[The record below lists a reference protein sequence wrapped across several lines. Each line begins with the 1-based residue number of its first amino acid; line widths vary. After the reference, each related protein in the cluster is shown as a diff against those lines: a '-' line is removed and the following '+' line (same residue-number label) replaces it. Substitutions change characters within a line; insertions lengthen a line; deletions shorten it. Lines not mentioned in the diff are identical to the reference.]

1 MFFSLRSRLMA
12 VFSILLILPF
22 AALAYILSEEAT
34 KTIKASIESSTA
46 QTIEQFASHVV
57 TLLTQ
62 VEDTGNQV
70 VSSRT
75 TQEWL
80 TVHLNPDNTIQE
92 RVLTKQRL
100 REYFSSYAVNNS
112 NGISISAFAED
123 AGGLWTQDR
132 TYKNSEWFTA
142 FMTEGKRWTTA
153 HKDIDQSDE
162 FMRARSINSFLF
174 PLVQLQSL
182 KNVGFIKVNY
192 PTTLLR
198 NAIEKIRVGKT
209 GKVILLTSEGNSVLD
224 QNISEHGDI
233 LRSGLEQIDKRFE
246 EETSGIFPIEDK
258 GSTNLLFFRKLPAQN
273 WTIVGTVP
281 EGELYEKITHIRQ
294 TMLLVTALLLILAML
309 TAFWLSAGIT
319 KPLSVMGK
327 AMKHVQRGEFN
338 QALHVMPK
346 VREGHSEVGYVTGV
360 FEQMT
365 HRLRYLIETEFETN
379 LRRKNAE
386 YKALLLQINPHFYN
400 NTLEIISGL
409 AAMKREDLVM
419 DATEALGKMMR
430 YSLNMNSDL
439 VRVAEEM
446 SYIRDY
452 LFILH
457 LRHEERLQ
465 VVIEEDPAADDVMIA
480 KFIIQPLV
488 ENAVKYSL
496 EKAGVAQVTLRTLVQ
511 DERLLIC
518 VKDNG
523 IGMSSELVQD
533 LQAEIKTGDSVAI
546 LSSEGQSI
554 GLRNVLSR
562 CRLNYGEQFHLGLQ
576 SGLGEGTEL
585 TLYLPLLRS

>member
-1 MFFSLRSRLMA
+1 MA
-12 VFSILLILPF
+12 VFSVLLLLPF
-22 AALAYILSEEAT
+22 ATLAYILSEEAT
-34 KTIKASIESSTA
+34 KTIKSSIEASTS
-46 QTIEQFASHVV
+46 QTIEQFASHVG

-62 VEDTGNQV
+62 VEDAGNQV
-70 VSSRT
+70 VSART

-80 TVHLNPDNTIQE
+80 TVHLNPDSTIQE

-112 NGISISAFAED
+112 SGISISAFVED
-123 AGGLWTQDR
+123 TGGVWTQDKS
-132 TYKNSEWFTA
+132 YKNSEWFQG
-142 FMTEGKRWTTA
+142 FITENKRWTTA
-153 HKDIDQSDE
+153 HKDVDQSDE
-162 FMRARSINSFLF
+162 FMRSRLINSFIF

-182 KNVGFIKVNY
+182 KNMGFIKVNY

-198 NAIEKIRVGKT
+198 NAIEKIHVGKT
-209 GKVILLTSEGNSVLD
+209 GKVVLMTHDGNSVLD
-224 QNISEHGDI
+224 QNLSEDRDM
-233 LRSGLEQIDKRFE
+233 LKMGLQQIDVRYDGDV
-246 EETSGIFPIEDK
+246 SGIFPMDVK
-258 GSTNLLFFRKLPAQN
+258 GETNLLFFRKLPAQN
-273 WTIVGTVP
+273 WTIIGSVP
-281 EGELYEKITHIRQ
+281 EAELYEKITQIRK
-294 TMLLVTALLLILAML
+294 TMLAVTILLLVVAIVV
-309 TAFWLSAGIT
+309 AFWLSAGIT
-319 KPLSVMGK
+319 KPLSVMGR
-327 AMKHVQRGEFN
+327 AMKHVERGEFH
-338 QALHVMPK
+338 QALQVIPNAG
-346 VREGHSEVGYVTGV
+346 EGHSEVNYVTAV
-360 FEQMT
+360 FKQMT

-409 AAMKREDLVM
+409 AAMRREDLVM

-430 YSLNMNSDL
+430 YSLNLGSDL

-446 SYIRDY
+446 AYIRDY

-465 VVIEEDPAADDVMIA
+465 VVKEEDPAAADFLIA

-496 EKAGVAQVTLRTLVQ
+496 EKHGVARIVLRTKLKE
-511 DERLLIC
+511 DKLLIS

-523 IGMSSELVQD
+523 IGMSPDLVQNLLD
-533 LQAEIKTGDSVAI
+533 ELKSADSVAI
-546 LSSEGQSI
+546 LSTEGQSI

-562 CRLNYGEQFHLGLQ
+562 CRLNYGELFQFELQ
-576 SGLGEGTEL
+576 SKLGEGTEL
-585 TLYLPLLRS
+585 NLILPLIRS

>member
-1 MFFSLRSRLMA
+1 MA
-12 VFSILLILPF
+12 VFSVLLLLPF
-22 AALAYILSEEAT
+22 ATLAYILSEEAT
-34 KTIKASIESSTA
+34 KTIKSSIEASTA
-46 QTIEQFASHVV
+46 QTIEQFASHVG

-62 VEDTGNQV
+62 VEDTGNQA
-70 VSSRT
+70 VSSRI
-75 TQEWL
+75 TQDWL
-80 TVHLNPDNTIQE
+80 TVHLNPDSTIQE

-112 NGISISAFAED
+112 SGISLSAFAD
-123 AGGLWTQDR
+123 DSGGVWTQDR
-132 TYKNSEWFTA
+132 TYKNSAWFQA
-142 FMTEGKRWTTA
+142 FMTENKRWTTA

-182 KNVGFIKVNY
+182 KNIGFIKVNY

-198 NAIEKIRVGKT
+198 SAIEKINVGKT
-209 GKVILLTSEGNSVLD
+209 GKVILLTHEGHSVLD
-224 QNISEHGDI
+224 QNLTEDGDM
-233 LRSGLEQIDKRFE
+233 LKKGLQQIDARFDGE
-246 EETSGIFPIEDK
+246 DSGIFPLEAK
-258 GSTNLLFFRKLPAQN
+258 GETNLLFFRKLPAQD
-273 WTIVGTVP
+273 WVIIGSVP
-281 EGELYEKITHIRQ
+281 EAELYEKITHIRQ
-294 TMLLVTALLLILAML
+294 TMLVVTLVLLILAIL

-346 VREGHSEVGYVTGV
+346 VGDGHSEVNYVTGV

-365 HRLRYLIETEFETN
+365 HRLRFLIETEFETN

-430 YSLNMNSDL
+430 YSLNLGSDL
-439 VRVAEEM
+439 VRVSEEM
-446 SYIRDY
+446 AYIRDY
-452 LFILH
+452 LFIHH
-457 LRHEERLQ
+457 LRHEDRLQ
-465 VVIEEDPAADDVMIA
+465 VVIEEDPEAANFMIA

-496 EKAGVAQVTLRTLVQ
+496 EKDGVARIILRTNLQ
-511 DERLLIC
+511 EDKLLIS

-523 IGMSSELVQD
+523 IGMSPDLVQN
-533 LQAEIKTGDSVAI
+533 LLEELKSGDPVAI
-546 LSSEGQSI
+546 LSTEGQSI

-562 CRLNYGEQFHLGLQ
+562 CRLNYSEQFDLELH
-576 SGLGEGTEL
+576 SKLGEGTEL
-585 TLYLPLLRS
+585 NLILPLIRS

>member
-1 MFFSLRSRLMA
+1 MA
-12 VFSILLILPF
+12 VFSALLLIPF
-22 AALAYILSEEAT
+22 ATLAYILSEEAT
-34 KTIKASIESSTA
+34 KTIKSSIEASTT
-46 QTIEQFASHVV
+46 QTIEQFASHVG

-70 VSSRT
+70 VSSRI
-75 TQEWL
+75 TQDWL
-80 TVHLNPDNTIQE
+80 SVHLNPDSTIQE

-112 NGISISAFAED
+112 SGISLSAFAD
-123 AGGLWTQDR
+123 DSGGVWTQDR
-132 TYKNSEWFTA
+132 TYKNSAWFQA
-142 FMTEGKRWTTA
+142 FMTENKRWTTA

-182 KNVGFIKVNY
+182 KNMGYIKVNY

-198 NAIEKIRVGKT
+198 NAIEKINVGKT
-209 GKVILLTSEGNSVLD
+209 GKVILLTHEGQSVLD
-224 QNISEHGDI
+224 QNLTEDGDM
-233 LRSGLEQIDKRFE
+233 LKKGLQQIDARFDGE
-246 EETSGIFPIEDK
+246 VNGIFPLKAK
-258 GSTNLLFFRKLPAQN
+258 GETNLLFFRKLPAQD
-273 WTIVGTVP
+273 WVIIGSVP
-281 EGELYEKITHIRQ
+281 EAELYEKITHIRQ
-294 TMLLVTALLLILAML
+294 TMLVVTLVLLILAIL

-346 VREGHSEVGYVTGV
+346 VGDGHSEVNYVTGV

-365 HRLRYLIETEFETN
+365 HRLRFLIETEFETN

-430 YSLNMNSDL
+430 YSLNLGSDL
-439 VRVAEEM
+439 VRVSEEM
-446 SYIRDY
+446 AYIRDY
-452 LFILH
+452 LFIHH
-457 LRHEERLQ
+457 LRHEDGLQ
-465 VVIEEDPAADDVMIA
+465 VVIEEDPAAANFMIA

-496 EKAGVAQVTLRTLVQ
+496 EKDGVAQITLRTKRQ
-511 DERLLIC
+511 EDKLLIS

-523 IGMSSELVQD
+523 IGMSPDLVQN
-533 LQAEIKTGDSVAI
+533 LLEELKSGDSVAI
-546 LSSEGQSI
+546 LSTEGQSI

-562 CRLNYGEQFHLGLQ
+562 CRLNYSEQFDLELH
-576 SGLGEGTEL
+576 SKLGEGTEL
-585 TLYLPLLRS
+585 NLMLPLIRS